1 MVEEIFQAGQKN
13 LLIFD
18 CNLLGFLP
26 FQLNAV
32 GKASII
38 NRGVFRTL
46 LNISDIT
53 FCENS

>member
-38 NRGVFRTL
+38 NRGVFRTP